1 MRFKNYGLDAIEVV
15 DNGDGI
21 SRDNY
26 ENIGISRSFQ
36 LGSHKLMLSDSSSSE
51 TLHVKTHYL

>member
-26 ENIGISRSFQ
+26 ENIGISRPFD
-36 LGSHKLMLSDSSSSE
+36 LGSYKLIAG
-51 TLHVKTHYL
+51 